1 MVMEALEGYSQ
12 MIRYEIMVCHA
23 IIVNRIFKCF
33 MNNISNHYENAILLL
48 SVIFQGHS
56 GEESDLPLVKIGN
69 EPKNEKERLH
79 ILRNMHA
86 HAQFCMSGDHTLSAT
101 VQVNMAYRIFYWK
114 LH

>member
-1 MVMEALEGYSQ
+1 MIHKNKLIFAL
-12 MIRYEIMVCHA
+12 VL
-23 IIVNRIFKCF
+23 K
-33 MNNISNHYENAILLL
+33 
-48 SVIFQGHS
+48 GHS

-101 VQVNMAYRIFYWK
+101 VQVKVIFRFS
-114 LH
+114 

>member
-1 MVMEALEGYSQ
+1 MVL
-12 MIRYEIMVCHA
+12 
-23 IIVNRIFKCF
+23 K
-33 MNNISNHYENAILLL
+33 
-48 SVIFQGHS
+48 GHS

-101 VQVNMAYRIFYWK
+101 VQVKVIFRFS
-114 LH
+114 